1 LPNEGLGNL
10 CALFGVTRQA
20 YYESMEH
27 FKKTSIAHMIVL
39 TMIKDTRDDMPLL
52 GTRRAYFLL
61 KPEFIKHGIKMGRD
75 QLFDLLR
82 FHGLL
87 IRRRKRMV
95 QTTNSNHWLKRYPNL
110 IKQMYITDPEQLWV
124 SDITYIKTLQ
134 GFSYLSLITDAYS
147 RKIVGYS
154 LHDTLEA
161 SSCINA
167 LRMAIANRKYKL
179 PFSLVHHSDRG
190 VQYCCAE
197 YVDILN
203 EDKIA
208 ISMTQSGSP
217 YDNAL
222 AERVNGIIK
231 NEFYPKRVYQ
241 NHKEA
246 SKALSRIIDIYNS
259 KRPHS
264 SINYLTPEQAHKE
277 MGILKKQWKQYKRFK
292 KPAVVP
298 ELT

>member
-1 LPNEGLGNL
+1 MPNEGLGNL

-27 FKKTSIAHMIVL
+27 FQKTSIAHMIVL

-110 IKQMYITDPEQLWV
+110 IKQMCITDPEQLWV
-124 SDITYIKTLQ
+124 SDITYIRTLQ

-161 SSCINA
+161 SICINA

-179 PFSLVHHSDRG
+179 RFSLVHHSDRG

-264 SINYLTPEQAHKE
+264 SINYLTTAQAHKE
-277 MGILKKQWKQYKRFK
+277 MGILKKQWKQYRRFK
-292 KPAVVP
+292 KPVGLL

>member
-110 IKQMYITDPEQLWV
+110 IKQMCITDPEQLWV

>member
-1 LPNEGLGNL
+1 MPNEGLGNL

-110 IKQMYITDPEQLWV
+110 IKQMCITDPEQLWV

>member
-1 LPNEGLGNL
+1 ML
-10 CALFGVTRQA
+10 
-20 YYESMEH
+20 
-27 FKKTSIAHMIVL
+27 
-39 TMIKDTRDDMPLL
+39 LL

-61 KPEFIKHGIKMGRD
+61 KPEFIKHDIKMGRD

-110 IKQMYITDPEQLWV
+110 IKQMCITDPEQLWV
-124 SDITYIKTLQ
+124 SDITYIRTLQ

-154 LHDTLEA
+154 LNDTLEV
-161 SSCINA
+161 SSCIRA
-167 LRMAIANRKYKL
+167 FRMAIANRKYKL

-197 YVDILN
+197 FVDILN

-222 AERVNGIIK
+222 AEHVNGIIK

-241 NHKEA
+241 NHKAA
-246 SKALSRIIDIYNS
+246 SKSLSKIIDIYNL

-264 SINYLTPEQAHKE
+264 SINYLTPDQAHKE
-277 MGILKKQWKQYKRFK
+277 MGIIKKQWKQYKRFK
-292 KPAVVP
+292 KPEVVI
-298 ELT
+298 EL